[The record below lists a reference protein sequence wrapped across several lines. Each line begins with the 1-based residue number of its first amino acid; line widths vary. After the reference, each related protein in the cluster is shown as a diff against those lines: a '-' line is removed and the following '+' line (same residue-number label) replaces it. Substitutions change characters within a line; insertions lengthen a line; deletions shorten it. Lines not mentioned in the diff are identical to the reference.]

1 MRSAVLRGA
10 LWAVVLAFPL
20 AALCA
25 LVYRFPV
32 PFSGY
37 ESGLAAAPVALMAV
51 VFYGLLGGF
60 PVLLAAGALGGA
72 AMNALASPDVQRVRR
87 LTLASS
93 GLIAALAVIFMATLD
108 KLIGP
113 W

>member
-1 MRSAVLRGA
+1 MRSAALRGA
-10 LWAVVLAFPL
+10 LWAAALAFPL

-25 LVYRFPV
+25 LAYRFPV

-37 ESGLAAAPVALMAV
+37 QTGLNAVPAALGAV
-51 VFYGLLGGF
+51 VFYGTLGGF
-60 PVLLAAGALGGA
+60 AVLLAAGALGGA
-72 AMNALASPDVQRVRR
+72 AAYVLGCPNVQRVRR
-87 LTLASS
+87 LTLAFA
-93 GLIAALAVIFMATLD
+93 GLVALLGVGLLAILD